1 MLKTS
6 QDQNKYVIIIARRG
20 SEAMK
25 EKYTP
30 MMMQYL
36 EIKEQYQDA
45 IVMFRLGD
53 FYEMFFDDAKKA
65 SKILEIA
72 LTGRDAG
79 TKEKVPM
86 CGVPFHSVNGY
97 IQKLIDAN
105 CKVAIVEQLTQP
117 GVDKIVKRGV
127 IQVITPGTVMEEGM
141 IATDN
146 NFIACYVSYEFNA
159 IVGLAD
165 ISTGETRVMMI
176 DKTSQA
182 LVDVLLSNSV
192 KELVILNQEANVDQS
207 LIQNNYHIFIS
218 KVENEAFKEAY
229 KPLFTGLN
237 DVKMIRTMSILFNYL
252 VETQKRDLPYLQVVK
267 LIENKNYLQMDIHTK
282 NSLELLTTL
291 RQNEKYGSL
300 FWLLDHTKC
309 AMGCRLLK
317 QWIDKPLINLE
328 QIEKRLDMVE
338 LFNDNYLERES
349 IREILKEVYDLERLA
364 ARVAYGN
371 VNPRDIKWISNSLKV
386 VPELRNQL
394 ESLNHPLTNEI
405 LVDLIDLSDITELI
419 DRALVDQ
426 PPLNVK
432 DGGLIKP
439 GYNATLDSYQEAR
452 DHGKEWLLDFEAKEK
467 EKTGIKNLKIGY
479 NRVFGYYIEVT
490 KSYLPLV
497 KDEFQYT
504 RKQSLS
510 NSERFITPE
519 LKEMENRILSSQD
532 QITKLEYELFAEL
545 RNTLRSYVGRIQ
557 QVAKAIALL
566 DVYQSLSFVS
576 SQNGYVRPH
585 FNNNQELQIID
596 GKHAVIN
603 EVMKKKHY
611 VENDVSMDQNQHVLL
626 ITGPNMGGKSTY
638 MRQITLTVIMA
649 QIGCFVCAREANLPL
664 VDHIFT
670 RIGASDDLISGQ
682 STFMVEMLE
691 ANTALQQATKNSLIV
706 FDEIGRGTATY
717 DGMAIAQA
725 MIEYI
730 VQKLH
735 CLTLFSTH
743 YHELTELE
751 SSLGKIKNVHASVS
765 EEGHD
770 IVFLYK
776 IKEGK
781 VNKSYGINVAKLAN
795 LPDSLLNRANSILN
809 SLENQDRV
817 IDMPKQEEVKPIA
830 KKSMV
835 EMYLEKIDP
844 MTLSPIDALSTLIE
858 LKKMAGD

>member
-1 MLKTS
+1 
-6 QDQNKYVIIIARRG
+6 
-20 SEAMK
+20 MK

-36 EIKEQYQDA
+36 EIKEQYHDA

-105 CKVAIVEQLTQP
+105 NKVAIVEQLTQP

-165 ISTGETRVMMI
+165 ISTGETCVMMI

-218 KVENEAFKEAY
+218 KVENDAFKEAY
-229 KPLFTGLN
+229 KPLFIGLN

-519 LKEMENRILSSQD
+519 LKEMENRIS
-532 QITKLEYELFAEL
+532 KFC
-545 RNTLRSYVGRIQ
+545 
-557 QVAKAIALL
+557 K
-566 DVYQSLSFVS
+566 
-576 SQNGYVRPH
+576 
-585 FNNNQELQIID
+585 
-596 GKHAVIN
+596 
-603 EVMKKKHY
+603 
-611 VENDVSMDQNQHVLL
+611 
-626 ITGPNMGGKSTY
+626 
-638 MRQITLTVIMA
+638 
-649 QIGCFVCAREANLPL
+649 
-664 VDHIFT
+664 
-670 RIGASDDLISGQ
+670 
-682 STFMVEMLE
+682 
-691 ANTALQQATKNSLIV
+691 
-706 FDEIGRGTATY
+706 
-717 DGMAIAQA
+717 
-725 MIEYI
+725 
-730 VQKLH
+730 
-735 CLTLFSTH
+735 
-743 YHELTELE
+743 
-751 SSLGKIKNVHASVS
+751 
-765 EEGHD
+765 
-770 IVFLYK
+770 
-776 IKEGK
+776 
-781 VNKSYGINVAKLAN
+781 
-795 LPDSLLNRANSILN
+795 
-809 SLENQDRV
+809 
-817 IDMPKQEEVKPIA
+817 
-830 KKSMV
+830 
-835 EMYLEKIDP
+835 
-844 MTLSPIDALSTLIE
+844 
-858 LKKMAGD
+858 